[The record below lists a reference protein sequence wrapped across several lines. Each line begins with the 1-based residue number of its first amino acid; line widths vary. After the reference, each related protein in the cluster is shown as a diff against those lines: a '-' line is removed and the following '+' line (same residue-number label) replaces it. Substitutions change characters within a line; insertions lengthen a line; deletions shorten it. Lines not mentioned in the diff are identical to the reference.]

1 MIEHEGENSINSP
14 QSPTQ
19 SINFPHCQEENKT
32 PLSKILPKTAKHL
45 KIGRVIGEGPFCR
58 VHLGWHIDLQK
69 EVTIKIIND
78 PENEKYQEEELE
90 ILRKVTGHHN
100 VIKFYGAFYHR
111 APRRSTPS
119 KGLSISME
127 LCTGGTI
134 RDLMSGR
141 KNNSLGEKWTAYIC
155 KEVIKGLCH
164 LETVEVIHHDIKPIN
179 LMLTSSGNVKI
190 GDFSCA
196 TMGRKSSS
204 TEGTLT
210 YMAPE
215 ALACMR
221 KKNLDYDHK
230 ADIWSLGVSALEMV
244 EGSLPY
250 RQLSKHQLMNQILFG
265 PALRPT
271 WDKWSEEFNFFIQE
285 CVQKNPAKRPS
296 ARQLLHHPFIS
307 NLCDEA
313 AVKRSIAKQLQRG
326 WKN

>member
-1 MIEHEGENSINSP
+1 
-14 QSPTQ
+14 
-19 SINFPHCQEENKT
+19 
-32 PLSKILPKTAKHL
+32 
-45 KIGRVIGEGPFCR
+45 
-58 VHLGWHIDLQK
+58 
-69 EVTIKIIND
+69 
-78 PENEKYQEEELE
+78 
-90 ILRKVTGHHN
+90 
-100 VIKFYGAFYHR
+100 
-111 APRRSTPS
+111 
-119 KGLSISME
+119 ME

-244 EGSLPY
+244 EGYLPY